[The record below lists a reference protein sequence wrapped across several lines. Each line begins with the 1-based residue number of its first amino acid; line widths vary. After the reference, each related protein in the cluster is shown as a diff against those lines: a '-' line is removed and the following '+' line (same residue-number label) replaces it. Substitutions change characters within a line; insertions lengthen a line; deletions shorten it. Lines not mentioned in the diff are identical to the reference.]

1 MFLNVSCHESR
12 KSTRLARNRRGEAIM
27 IALAIL
33 LLRHRLPSGG
43 GRHGVGVW
51 RGAQQFSMFGRKMPC
66 ETIVPER

>member
-1 MFLNVSCHESR
+1 
-12 KSTRLARNRRGEAIM
+12 M

-43 GRHGVGVW
+43 GRHRGGGG
-51 RGAQQFSMFGRKMPC
+51 GAQHFSMFGRKMPC

>member
-1 MFLNVSCHESR
+1 
-12 KSTRLARNRRGEAIM
+12 M

-43 GRHGVGVW
+43 GRHGVGVG

-66 ETIVPER
+66 KTIVPER